1 MGRLTHMLDTDV
13 VIELLRGR
21 DRALDARIS
30 SADGLC
36 MSAVTAAELASGASR
51 SARREDA
58 ELLVQQLVHAVPVE
72 DFGSAAAGLAGE
84 VRATLARSG
93 TPIGPYDTLIAG
105 HALALGVSLV
115 TRNHR
120 EFDRVDGLSVE
131 RW

>member
-1 MGRLTHMLDTDV
+1 
-13 VIELLRGR
+13 
-21 DRALDARIS
+21 
-30 SADGLC
+30 
-36 MSAVTAAELASGASR
+36 MSAVTAAELAYGASR
-51 SARREDA
+51 SAHREDA

-72 DFGSAAAGLAGE
+72 DFGAAAAGLAGE

-115 TRNHR
+115 TRNPR